1 MTVESLTQD
10 WQALQNA
17 VSALT
22 SPERGSASMI
32 AFLSS
37 SFLTRLIP
45 MLAAS
50 KTDCSATDAL
60 SSSGS
65 VDAFSFSFVGLP
77 HNPLSISPPR
87 RPTDM
92 HSPLSQIDALAALA
106 VLDPELHDEP
116 ELRVQVHP
124 LAARLAVYAVGFDL
138 ARVRIVLEELAT
150 LRLALARAV
159 PPSPERPPSGRFLI
173 VLQCIRA
180 SFAVESSGY
189 EEWCDRNE

>member
-1 MTVESLTQD
+1 
-10 WQALQNA
+10 
-17 VSALT
+17 
-22 SPERGSASMI
+22 
-32 AFLSS
+32 
-37 SFLTRLIP
+37 
-45 MLAAS
+45 
-50 KTDCSATDAL
+50 
-60 SSSGS
+60 
-65 VDAFSFSFVGLP
+65 
-77 HNPLSISPPR
+77 
-87 RPTDM
+87 M